1 MAILVLF
8 RKVKTVKAS
17 IKRSAIDKTDGN
29 YFNLLVQTV
38 GLYTKCWFT
47 VRFFFAKQLYLR
59 KAFVEIDLAILCF
72 VIFPGSKKLFPS
84 FNFFCKCCCVAR
96 LAVLTEVGL

>member
-1 MAILVLF
+1 MLVYSLIFLCKAI
-8 RKVKTVKAS
+8 R
-17 IKRSAIDKTDGN
+17 
-29 YFNLLVQTV
+29 
-38 GLYTKCWFT
+38 
-47 VRFFFAKQLYLR
+47 YLQ